1 MNHEE
6 KAIEVIGLE
15 KRYGELRAV
24 DGVSFEIAR
33 GEIFGLL
40 GPNGAGKTTS
50 VECLLALRQPDRGEI
65 RILGVEHGAQ
75 SQTVRARI
83 GAQLQTTGLLNQ
95 LNVRE
100 QIALFAGLFPKAL
113 PIDDVLEKVGL
124 SDKAKTPTKELSG
137 GQRQRLAVGLAM
149 VNDPD
154 VIFLD
159 EPTTGLDP
167 QARRTMWQ
175 VIESLRA
182 RGKSVLLTTHYMEE
196 AETLCNRVA
205 IMDHGK
211 IIELGP
217 PAQLIH
223 RHFDQTAIEFTV
235 LEPSGRERL
244 TRLPGV
250 AHTYRENGRT
260 TLYSTDVPRTMAS
273 LFELMSEQALSVGDM
288 TVRQATLEDVFLKL
302 TGRRIRS

>member
-1 MNHEE
+1 MEAE

-15 KRYGELRAV
+15 KWYGELHAV
-24 DGVSFEIAR
+24 DGVSFELAK

-40 GPNGAGKTTS
+40 GPNGAGKTTT
-50 VECLLALRQPDRGEI
+50 VECLLGLRQPDVGHV
-65 RILGVEHGAQ
+65 RILGVDHGAQ
-75 SQTVRARI
+75 SRSIRARI

-95 LNVRE
+95 LQVRE
-100 QIALFAGLFPKAL
+100 QIALFSGLFPKAL
-113 PIDDVLEKVGL
+113 PTAEVLEKVGL
-124 SDKAKTPTKELSG
+124 SDKAKTLTKALSG
-137 GQRQRLAVGLAM
+137 GQRQRLAVALAM

-167 QARRTMWQ
+167 QARRSMWE
-175 VIESLRA
+175 VIEDLRT

-196 AETLCNRVA
+196 AETLCDRVA

-217 PAQLIH
+217 PAQLINV
-223 RHFDQTAIEFTV
+223 HFDQTAIEFAV

-244 TRLPGV
+244 AELPGV
-250 AHTYRENGRT
+250 AHAYSENGRT

-273 LFELMSEQALSVGDM
+273 LFALVSDQSLSVGDM